1 MGSSLEEWPEYR
13 VFCLRGA
20 TANSVT
26 WVQPLDNVEP
36 LSSSAKMGIMIP
48 SYLLHSIKSK
58 QDVSEITV

>member
-1 MGSSLEEWPEYR
+1 MGSSLEEWSEYR

-26 WVQPLDNVEP
+26 QVQPLDNVEP
-36 LSSSAKMGIMIP
+36 VSSSAKMGLMIP

-58 QDVSEITV
+58 